1 MPLAFDR
8 HHPVGVT
15 ENSPAFQRWD
25 RSQGVP
31 TPEGTAEAAV
41 VSRPF
46 GTYPAGRG
54 HPALKRWAIIVCP
67 SGTGAEPR
75 LSDGDNSSNPSGIGQ
90 ECPRSDFGGGA
101 EMRPVFASV
110 LLSGPQTRRC

>member
-31 TPEGTAEAAV
+31 TPEGVPTQVRYAA
-41 VSRPF
+41 
-46 GTYPAGRG
+46 
-54 HPALKRWAIIVCP
+54 
-67 SGTGAEPR
+67 
-75 LSDGDNSSNPSGIGQ
+75 
-90 ECPRSDFGGGA
+90 
-101 EMRPVFASV
+101 
-110 LLSGPQTRRC
+110 